1 MYLATLPAIIF
12 LKSIYVHIW
21 RCMYFPFCGVP
32 LNIVYLCICL
42 SVENVWVVRSGFLF
56 VCFVFLLF
64 ISPGTLFRWNNS
76 LNWRNI
82 IVPASVNEMLLCV
95 CCVCVCAWAQE
106 RVHTHKGLWEDVV
119 QMMAALPSGS
129 PSDLQIR
136 FLGATFGTLP
146 GATTPGIVCYKAT
159 RNNLMGA
166 EH

>member
-95 CCVCVCAWAQE
+95 CCVCVCACA
-106 RVHTHKGLWEDVV
+106 RVHACTCVCVGVWYVCTRTSQKMWS
-119 QMMAALPSGS
+119 QSGQLRIYC
-129 PSDLQIR
+129 DLQWQN
-136 FLGATFGTLP
+136 
-146 GATTPGIVCYKAT
+146 VSHK
-159 RNNLMGA
+159 M
-166 EH
+166 E